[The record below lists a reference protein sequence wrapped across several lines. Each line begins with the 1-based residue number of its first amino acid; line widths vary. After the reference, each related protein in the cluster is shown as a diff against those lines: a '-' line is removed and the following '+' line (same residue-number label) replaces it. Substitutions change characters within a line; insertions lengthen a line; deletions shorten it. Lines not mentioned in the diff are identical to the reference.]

1 MRRLALPILGAMI
14 SAAACT
20 GAGYETVPDGDTPAR
35 VSGMLFIERAQ
46 GGTAAG
52 VQVGARFVRFE
63 GVADDALPDLV
74 GTPTV
79 PRVGACVSRS
89 ATAGEA
95 LDPLRS
101 EVRLLDV
108 GPIEVQ
114 AGGRPI
120 QMLPRRFPDLWN
132 VVSGTL
138 YGTEADLPVGEW
150 RFSAGGAAHAGVGSF
165 DVTGQA
171 PESPM
176 GVRVGSTALPLGAAQ
191 TLPIAS
197 SGPLHVRWERA
208 TGDDRIAIRFEGD
221 GSLVCGAS
229 DLGAFDLDVASAD
242 RAREVLRAGGTVSV
256 HRMRAVPFTARG
268 LDAATLVF
276 DHSVRARARVE

>member
-1 MRRLALPILGAMI
+1 MM

-20 GAGYETVPDGDTPAR
+20 GAGYENVPDGDAPTR

-46 GGTAAG
+46 GGTTTG
-52 VQVGARFVRFE
+52 VQVGARFVRYV
-63 GVADDALPDLV
+63 GVADEALPDLV

-79 PRVGACVSRS
+79 PRLGACVSRG
-89 ATAGEA
+89 ATAGDA

-108 GPIEVQ
+108 GPIEVH
-114 AGGRPI
+114 AGARSV
-120 QMLPRRFPDLWN
+120 QMHPRRFPDLWN

-138 YGTEADLPVGEW
+138 YGAEADLPVGEW
-150 RFSAGGAAHAGVGSF
+150 HFAAGGAANAGVGGF
-165 DVTGQA
+165 EVTGQA

-176 GVRVGSTALPLGAAQ
+176 GVRIGANTLPVAPTQ
-191 TLPIAS
+191 TLAIAPTGPI
-197 SGPLHVRWERA
+197 HVRWERA

-229 DLGAFDLDVASAD
+229 DGGAFDLDVASAD
-242 RAREVLRAGGTVSV
+242 RAREVIRAGGTVSV
-256 HRMRAVPFTARG
+256 HRMRSIPFSARG

-276 DHSVRARARVE
+276 DHAVRARVRVE